1 MRRAIHVAI
10 AGLMVASLLLSTTL
24 VAAAANT
31 KWELDIAPIYF
42 LDATGDSSAPP
53 PPGTFPIYCSGQ
65 PGCAGT
71 PHTTDNLR
79 LDYDLVY
86 HFSPRWNFHYAHTN
100 FDFSL
105 GRIVTL
111 APGTSLLSGSIN
123 DREDKLSLN
132 YLAGHGLSLS
142 GWYDSH
148 ERTNIE
154 ATSLTGGC
162 FFNSVACPGGG
173 SNPSS
178 INSNSWG
185 VGGTYAFGP
194 HQRFQPPMFSA
205 AFNINYFP
213 RTSNPVPCPGQPG
226 NPVGAIPGYQP
237 ACGSGGIPGYVGSGV
252 VYGYGLTMFPF
263 ADTHIPPGSIPFIGY
278 ESLPVWF
285 HAENTPEVYNVM
297 DGGII
302 QVLPHNLTLSA
313 TYFKLQG
320 RYSSDT
326 IPPPDVIRSATFLFK
341 INYALTF

>member
-10 AGLMVASLLLSTTL
+10 AGLMVASLLLSTPL
-24 VAAAANT
+24 AAAAANA
-31 KWELDIAPIYF
+31 KWEVDIAPIYF
-42 LDATGDSSAPP
+42 LDDTGDSSAPP
-53 PPGTFPIYCSGQ
+53 GNLFPIYCSGQ
-65 PGCAGT
+65 AACAGT
-71 PHTTDNLR
+71 PHTTANLR
-79 LDYDLVY
+79 LDYDLIY
-86 HFSPRWNFHYAHTN
+86 HFSQRWNFHYAHTN

-111 APGTSLLSGSIN
+111 APGTSLLSGSVN

-148 ERTNIE
+148 QRTNIE
-154 ATSLTGGC
+154 ATGLTGGC

-194 HQRFQPPMFSA
+194 HATYQPPMFSA

-213 RTSNPVPCPGQPG
+213 RPAAG
-226 NPVGAIPGYQP
+226 NCTDPAIAQP
-237 ACGSGGIPGYVGSGV
+237 ACYSGGINGYVGSGV

-263 ADTHIPPGSIPFIGY
+263 ADTKIPPGSIPFIGY
-278 ESLPVWF
+278 SSLPVWF
-285 HAENTPEVYNVM
+285 HAENTPEVYNVI

-302 QVLPHNLTLSA
+302 QVLPHGLTASA

-326 IPPPDVIRSATFLFK
+326 IPPPDVVRSVTFLFK
-341 INYALTF
+341 LNYALTF